1 MSFTEQQLR
10 LLIYCTDQERLARNR
25 GKVPGPQG
33 WEDDLIEALA
43 AELAV
48 SPSGQQNG
56 SGEGQLSHEDQWI
69 GSEQAA
75 AILGWHIRTLRRRY
89 ADLDGR
95 KVAGSLVFRESTV
108 REYAEALTDE

>member
-1 MSFTEQQLR
+1 VSFTEQQLR
-10 LLIYCTDQERLARNR
+10 LLIYCTDQERLARHA

-33 WEDDLIEALA
+33 WEAPLIEALA

-48 SPSGQQNG
+48 SASGQQNG
-56 SGEGQLSHEDQWI
+56 GGEGQLSHENWI

-75 AILGWHIRTLRRRY
+75 AILGWHVRTVRRRY

-95 KVAGSLVFRESTV
+95 KVSGALVFRESTV
-108 REYAEALTDE
+108 REYSEALTDE